1 MLKARQQT
9 QARFESFLQDAVA
22 EDRCEV
28 SICLISIIIL
38 ETQNNQT
45 TRFKTSFYHVLGFF
59 NTLCMPNF
67 APSHEG
73 LDLSILH
80 K

>member
-28 SICLISIIIL
+28 SICLILIIIL
-38 ETQNNQT
+38 ETQIIKQPGS
-45 TRFKTSFYHVLGFF
+45 KHVYHVLGFF

>member
-45 TRFKTSFYHVLGFF
+45 TRLKHVYHVLGFF

-67 APSHEG
+67 VPSHEG

>member
-45 TRFKTSFYHVLGFF
+45 TSFKTFLPCAWVF

-67 APSHEG
+67 VPSHEG

>member
-28 SICLISIIIL
+28 SICVISIIIL
-38 ETQNNQT
+38 ETQNNKT
-45 TRFKTSFYHVLGFF
+45 TRFKTCLPCAWVF
-59 NTLCMPNF
+59 
-67 APSHEG
+67 
-73 LDLSILH
+73 
-80 K
+80 

>member
-28 SICLISIIIL
+28 SICLILIIIL
-38 ETQNNQT
+38 ETQNNKT
-45 TRFKTSFYHVLGFF
+45 TRFKTCLPCAWVF
-59 NTLCMPNF
+59 
-67 APSHEG
+67 
-73 LDLSILH
+73 
-80 K
+80 